1 MPAAAGHPD
10 EALTFIRELTGDAW
24 QKKLAVAMS
33 YVPNRTTLASSVA
46 GDPGASAMAVGAANG
61 HATPNTPGW
70 AAVEAENPIKDYMTA
85 VLTGK
90 NAAQEA
96 ARASADITRAMNTG
110 S

>member
-1 MPAAAGHPD
+1 M
-10 EALTFIRELTGDAW
+10 TFIKELTGDAW

-33 YVPNRTTLASSVA
+33 YVPNRTTLASAVA

-70 AAVEAENPIKDYMTA
+70 AAVEAENPLKDYMTA
-85 VLTGK
+85 VLTGGD
-90 NAAQEA
+90 AAGEA
-96 ARASADITRAMNTG
+96 AKASADITRAMNAG